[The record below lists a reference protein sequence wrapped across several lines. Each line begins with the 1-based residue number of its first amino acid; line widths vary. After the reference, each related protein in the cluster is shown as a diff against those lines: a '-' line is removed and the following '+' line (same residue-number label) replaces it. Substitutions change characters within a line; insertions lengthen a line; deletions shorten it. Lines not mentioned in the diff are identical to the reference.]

1 MFSQGML
8 FQDAFV
14 SIKLAERGMANLY
27 NKNEKGK
34 K

>member
-14 SIKLAERGMANLY
+14 SIKLDERGMSNLY